1 MNDRQLSR
9 RFSRRGVRSQIKED
23 KAMFREGR
31 QLLTILAIVWL
42 AAPLVGAAQSE
53 SSKGTTFQW
62 SGELVAA
69 DSATSTFTVK
79 SRIAY
84 QEAVSELKQFKP
96 GEKVWVVWSGIH
108 DYGDAVRQVRPMP
121 AGKKI
126 DEDLVL
132 PAELVSNEAPNQYLT
147 IRVKVPEG
155 SLAAITDVKPGQWVT
170 VTSRH
175 RPSTEAEAV
184 VTVKPYGA
192 SSTT

>member
-1 MNDRQLSR
+1 
-9 RFSRRGVRSQIKED
+9 
-23 KAMFREGR
+23 MFREGR
-31 QLLTILAIVWL
+31 LLTTTVAVLCL
-42 AAPLVGAAQSE
+42 AAPLFGAAQSVTSE
-53 SSKGTTFQW
+53 GTTFQW
-62 SGELVAA
+62 SGELVGA
-69 DSATSTFTVK
+69 DPATSTFTVK

-84 QEAVSELKQFKP
+84 QEAVAELKQFKP

-108 DYGDAVRQVRPMP
+108 DRSDAVRQVRPML

-132 PAELVSNEAPNQYLT
+132 PAELVSTEAPNQYLT

-155 SLAAITDVKPGQWVT
+155 SLAAIKDVKPGQWVT

-184 VTVKPYGA
+184 VAVKPYA
-192 SSTT
+192 TTTT

>member
-1 MNDRQLSR
+1 
-9 RFSRRGVRSQIKED
+9 
-23 KAMFREGR
+23 MFREGR
-31 QLLTILAIVWL
+31 QLTTILAVLWL
-42 AAPLVGAAQSE
+42 AVPLIGAAQSE
-53 SSKGTTFQW
+53 PSKSTTFQW

-69 DSATSTFTVK
+69 DHATSTITVK

-84 QEAVSELKQFKP
+84 AEAVAELKQFKP

-108 DYGDAVRQVRPMP
+108 DYSDAVRQVRPMP

-132 PAELVSNEAPNQYLT
+132 PAELVSNEAPNQHLT

-155 SLAAITDVKPGQWVT
+155 SLAAIKDVKPGQWVT

-184 VTVKPYGA
+184 VAVKPYGA
-192 SSTT
+192 STT

>member
-1 MNDRQLSR
+1 MFRKRRQLT
-9 RFSRRGVRSQIKED
+9 
-23 KAMFREGR
+23 
-31 QLLTILAIVWL
+31 TIIAVLWL
-42 AAPLVGAAQSE
+42 AAPLIGAAQSAA
-53 SSKGTTFQW
+53 SKGTTFQW

-84 QEAVSELKQFKP
+84 QEVVSELKQFKP
-96 GEKVWVVWSGIH
+96 NEKVLVVWSGIH
-108 DYGDAVRQVRPMP
+108 DYSDAVRQVRPMP

-132 PAELVSNEAPNQYLT
+132 PAELVSTEAPNQYLT

-155 SLAAITDVKPGQWVT
+155 SLAAIKDVKPGQWIT

-184 VTVKPYGA
+184 VAVKPYGA
-192 SSTT
+192 PTT

>member
-1 MNDRQLSR
+1 
-9 RFSRRGVRSQIKED
+9 
-23 KAMFREGR
+23 MFREGR
-31 QLLTILAIVWL
+31 QLTTLL
-42 AAPLVGAAQSE
+42 AALWLTAPLLAAAQSE
-53 SSKGTTFQW
+53 PSKGTTFQW
-62 SGELVAA
+62 SGELVAT
-69 DSATSTFTVK
+69 DPATSTFTVK

-108 DYGDAVRQVRPMP
+108 DYSDAVRQVRPMP

-147 IRVKVPEG
+147 IRVKMPEG
-155 SLAAITDVKPGQWVT
+155 SLAAIKDVKPGQWVT

-175 RPSTEAEAV
+175 RPATEAEAV

>member
-9 RFSRRGVRSQIKED
+9 RISRRGVRSQIQED

-31 QLLTILAIVWL
+31 QLITILATVWL
-42 AAPLVGAAQSE
+42 AAPLIGVAQSAD
-53 SSKGTTFQW
+53 SKGTTFQW

-96 GEKVWVVWSGIH
+96 GERVWVVWSGVH
-108 DYGDAVRQVRPMP
+108 DYSDAVRRIRPMP
-121 AGKKI
+121 AGKQI
-126 DEDLVL
+126 DEDLVM
-132 PAELVSNEAPNQYLT
+132 PAELVSTEAPNQYLT
-147 IRVKVPEG
+147 IRVKAPEG
-155 SLAAITDVKPGQWVT
+155 SLAAIRDVKPGQWIT

-175 RPSTEAEAV
+175 RPSTEAEAI

-192 SSTT
+192 STT

>member
-1 MNDRQLSR
+1 
-9 RFSRRGVRSQIKED
+9 
-23 KAMFREGR
+23 MFRDGR
-31 QLLTILAIVWL
+31 QLTTILAVLWL
-42 AAPLVGAAQSE
+42 AAPLIGAAQSAA
-53 SSKGTTFQW
+53 SKGTTFQW

-84 QEAVSELKQFKP
+84 EEAVSALKQFKP
-96 GEKVWVVWSGIH
+96 GEKVGIVWSGIH
-108 DYGDAVRQVRPMP
+108 DYSDAVRQVRPMP

-155 SLAAITDVKPGQWVT
+155 GLAAINGVKSGQWVT

-184 VTVKPYGA
+184 VAVEPYGA
-192 SSTT
+192 STT

>member
-1 MNDRQLSR
+1 L
-9 RFSRRGVRSQIKED
+9 
-23 KAMFREGR
+23 
-31 QLLTILAIVWL
+31 WL
-42 AAPLVGAAQSE
+42 AAPLIGASQSAV
-53 SSKGTTFQW
+53 SKGTTFQW

-69 DSATSTFTVK
+69 DSATSTLTVK

-96 GEKVWVVWSGIH
+96 GEKVWVAWSGIH
-108 DYGDAVRQVRPMP
+108 DYSDAVRQVRRMS
-121 AGKKI
+121 AGSKI

-132 PAELVSNEAPNQYLT
+132 PAELVSTEAPNQYLT

-155 SLAAITDVKPGQWVT
+155 SVAAIKDVKPGQWVT

-184 VTVKPYGA
+184 VAVRPYG
-192 SSTT
+192 STTT

>member
-9 RFSRRGVRSQIKED
+9 RISRRGVGSQIEED
-23 KAMFREGR
+23 KAMFREGG
-31 QLLTILAIVWL
+31 QLTTIIAVLWL
-42 AAPLVGAAQSE
+42 AAPLISAAQSAA
-53 SSKGTTFQW
+53 SKGTTFQW

-69 DSATSTFTVK
+69 DSVK

-84 QEAVSELKQFKP
+84 QEVMSELKQFKP
-96 GEKVWVVWSGIH
+96 DEKVLVVWSGIH
-108 DYGDAVRQVRPMP
+108 DYSDAVRQVRPMP

-126 DEDLVL
+126 DEGLVL
-132 PAELVSNEAPNQYLT
+132 PAELVSTEAPNQYLT

-155 SLAAITDVKPGQWVT
+155 SSAAIKDVKPGQWVA

-184 VTVKPYGA
+184 VAVKPYGA
-192 SSTT
+192 PTT

>member
-1 MNDRQLSR
+1 
-9 RFSRRGVRSQIKED
+9 
-23 KAMFREGR
+23 MFREGR
-31 QLLTILAIVWL
+31 QLTTILTVLWL
-42 AAPLVGAAQSE
+42 AAPLIGAAQSAA
-53 SSKGTTFQW
+53 SKGATFQW

-84 QEAVSELKQFKP
+84 EEAVSELKRFKP
-96 GEKVWVVWSGIH
+96 GEKVWVVWSGMH
-108 DYGDAVRQVRPMP
+108 DYSDAVRQVRPMP

-132 PAELVSNEAPNQYLT
+132 PAELVSTEAPNQYLT

-155 SLAAITDVKPGQWVT
+155 SLAAIKDVKPGQWVT

-175 RPSTEAEAV
+175 RPSTEGEAV
-184 VTVKPYGA
+184 VAVKPYGV
-192 SSTT
+192 TTS